1 MTVTRSGRLR
11 LYLLVGVGCLLAA
24 LVLDR
29 PEPVALA
36 VMPLLAAA
44 LGLALARRPELKV
57 EAELDRHRAL
67 EQEEVELRL
76 SVTPVEPL
84 ARIELVLTLPP
95 GLAVAD
101 EPEESRSGLQAGES
115 RDYVWR
121 LTCLSWGGR
130 HVSGLSVRGRDAL
143 GFFTYRMEDRQT
155 LPIRVYPQPETL
167 RQLVRPADTQIWAG
181 DEVSRDKGEGIEF
194 ADIRPFMP
202 GDRIRRINWR
212 VTARRGTPHVNE
224 LRPERNTDV
233 VIFLDS
239 FSDLR
244 AGGQSSIDMAV
255 RAALSLA
262 RLYLRRHDRVGLL
275 AFGGTL
281 RWLRPEMGQ
290 RQLYRIM
297 DALIDTEVVFS
308 YAWKGIEVLPSRTLP
323 PRSLLLALSPLL
335 DERSVRALLDLRA
348 RGHDVAIVEI
358 SPIPFVVAGDRPHEL
373 MAHRMWE
380 LEREAMVSRLA
391 EMGIGIATW
400 RHGDRFQLPVAELA
414 AIRQRAPTL
423 GRPA

>member
-1 MTVTRSGRLR
+1 VTVTRSGRLR
-11 LYLLVGVGCLLAA
+11 LYLLVGAGCLLAA
-24 LVLDR
+24 LILNR

-44 LGLALARRPELKV
+44 LGLALSRRPQLEV
-57 EAELDRHRAL
+57 DATLDRHRAL

-76 SVTPVEPL
+76 TVRAAEPL
-84 ARIELVLTLPP
+84 ARLELALTPPP
-95 GLAVAD
+95 GLAVAE
-101 EPEESRSGLQAGES
+101 EPAESRSGLQTGES

-121 LTCLSWGGR
+121 LTCLAWGGR
-130 HVSGLSVRGRDAL
+130 HVTGIGVRGRDAL
-143 GFFTYRMEDRQT
+143 GLFHYRLDDRQT
-155 LPIRVYPQPETL
+155 LPIRIYPRPEAL
-167 RQLVRPADTQIWAG
+167 RQLVRAADTQIWAG

-194 ADIRPFMP
+194 ADIRPFLP
-202 GDRIRRINWR
+202 GDRVRRINWR
-212 VTARRGTPHVNE
+212 VTARRGSPHVNE

-233 VIFLDS
+233 VIFLDT
-239 FSDLR
+239 FSELR
-244 AGGQSSIDMAV
+244 ASGQSSIDMAV

-297 DALIDTEVVFS
+297 DALIDTEVVLS

-348 RGHDVAIVEI
+348 RGHDVAVVEI
-358 SPIPFVVAGDRPHEL
+358 SPLPFVIPGERPNEV
-373 MAHRMWE
+373 MAHRIWE
-380 LEREAMVSRLA
+380 LEREAMLSRLA
-391 EMGIGIATW
+391 AMGISVATW
-400 RHGDRFQLPVAELA
+400 RQGDRFQVPIAELSA
-414 AIRQRAPTL
+414 LRQRAPTM